1 MTLRTRLA
9 RLETVNNSA
18 SRIIVV
24 DGPKGLHVDTV
35 LRKRGVIATDR
46 DLVVVIADPVG
57 TAASISVT
65 VDGAAAWSVSDEP
78 LSGSADRYVG

>member
-9 RLETVNNSA
+9 RLETVNNST
-18 SRIIVV
+18 SRIIVI

-35 LRKRGVIATDR
+35 LRDRGVIATDR

-57 TAASISVT
+57 TMDTIKIT
-65 VDGAAAWSVSDEP
+65 VDGETAT
-78 LSGSADRYVG
+78 G

>member
-9 RLETVNNSA
+9 RLETVNNST

-24 DGPKGLHVDTV
+24 DGPKGLHIDTV
-35 LRKRGVIATDR
+35 LREHSVVATDR

-65 VDGAAAWSVSDEP
+65 VDGAVVISSTTGDGVGSDC
-78 LSGSADRYVG
+78 VGGR

>member
-9 RLETVNNSA
+9 RLETVNNST

-35 LRKRGVIATDR
+35 LRERGVTATDR

-65 VDGAAAWSVSDEP
+65 VDGAAALAGVQ
-78 LSGSADRYVG
+78 

>member
-9 RLETVNNSA
+9 RLETVNNST

-35 LRKRGVIATDR
+35 LRERGVIATDR
-46 DLVVVIADPVG
+46 DLVVVIADPMG
-57 TAASISVT
+57 TATSISVT
-65 VDGAAAWSVSDEP
+65 VDGAATLARVQ
-78 LSGSADRYVG
+78 

>member
-9 RLETVNNSA
+9 RLETVNNST

-24 DGPKGLHVDTV
+24 DGPKGLHVDTA
-35 LRKRGVIATDR
+35 LRERGVIATDR

-65 VDGAAAWSVSDEP
+65 VDGGAALVSVQ
-78 LSGSADRYVG
+78 

>member
-9 RLETVNNSA
+9 RLETVNNST

-35 LRKRGVIATDR
+35 LRERGVIATDR

-57 TAASISVT
+57 TMDTIKIT
-65 VDGAAAWSVSDEP
+65 VDGETVT
-78 LSGSADRYVG
+78 G